1 MKKDH
6 PAIAH
11 AESQRE
17 QKKAVPESKR
27 TKARSSMPSRALR
40 ETFFLFLFCA
50 VLPAALYSATPAE
63 GQRARLQKESPDSPL
78 RMELVRVQILL
89 DRAGF
94 RPGKIDG
101 LGGEFTQKVA
111 DRYCAA
117 NGLPPGTLLDV
128 SGIPN
133 PYREYTIVEED
144 KRWIGRQASGPA
156 AQEKLKAMLYGDL
169 WELVAERFHCDLEF
183 LRELNK
189 DIPEE
194 KIAVGSVLR
203 VPDVPEF
210 QLADVAALEKKRR
223 EEEAERKAAASAT
236 PDPTAS
242 PSPTPPAEWVPPL
255 PVRRLVLL
263 RRERLIEVWEAD
275 RIVACFPCTPGS
287 AKTPVPLGNWRVIAN
302 ILLPYFRW
310 DQSVLESGVRSDN
323 AFNLPPGPN
332 NPVGIVWIALNRPS
346 VGMHGTPTPDQIGRN
361 ESHGCIRLA
370 NWDAFLLAQ
379 LVGKG
384 TVVEVRD

>member
-1 MKKDH
+1 M
-6 PAIAH
+6 
-11 AESQRE
+11 S
-17 QKKAVPESKR
+17 
-27 TKARSSMPSRALR
+27 
-40 ETFFLFLFCA
+40 TFRQFLFFGLLA
-50 VLPAALYSATPAE
+50 YSTTLRAAPPAE
-63 GQRARLQKESPDSPL
+63 AQKARLQKEPPDSPL

-101 LGGEFTQKVA
+101 LVGEFTQKVA
-111 DRYCAA
+111 DRYSAA

-133 PYREYTIVEED
+133 PFREYTIVEED
-144 KRWIGRQASGPA
+144 KQWVGPQASGPA
-156 AQEKLKAMLYGDL
+156 AQEKLKAMLYSDL

-183 LRELNK
+183 LHELNPQ
-189 DIPEE
+189 IPEE

-210 QLADVAALEKKRR
+210 KLADVAALEKQRR
-223 EEEAERKAAASAT
+223 DEEAARKVAASA
-236 PDPTAS
+236 S
-242 PSPTPPAEWVPPL
+242 PGLSPTPSPAPSA
-255 PVRRLVLL
+255 PVHHLVLL
-263 RRERLIEVWEAD
+263 RKERLIEVYDGD
-275 RIVACFPCTPGS
+275 RMIACFPCTPGS
-287 AKTPVPLGNWRVIAN
+287 SKTPVPLGKWRIIGN

-310 DQSVLESGVRSDN
+310 DKSVLESGVRSEN

-332 NPVGIVWIALNRPS
+332 NPVGIVWMGLNRPS

-370 NWDAFLLAQ
+370 NWDAFLLTQ
-379 LVGKG
+379 LVEKG
-384 TVVEVRD
+384 TVVEVRE